1 MGGVSKIAK
10 VVTRVKM
17 GEQEENDFA
26 YWPTQPPAARLAAL
40 EEIRR
45 EYHLWRYGGEPPFR
59 KVVTI
64 IRTDGTVVRRMGD
77 VEPVPDSE
85 CE

>member
-10 VVTRVKM
+10 VVTRVKL
-17 GEQEENDFA
+17 GEEESDFA
-26 YWPTQPPAARLAAL
+26 YWQTQPPEARLAAL

-45 EYHLWRYGGEPPFR
+45 EYHLWKYGGEPPFR

-64 IRTDGTVVRRMGD
+64 MNMNGEVIRRWGEVESVV
-77 VEPVPDSE
+77 DSD
-85 CE
+85 